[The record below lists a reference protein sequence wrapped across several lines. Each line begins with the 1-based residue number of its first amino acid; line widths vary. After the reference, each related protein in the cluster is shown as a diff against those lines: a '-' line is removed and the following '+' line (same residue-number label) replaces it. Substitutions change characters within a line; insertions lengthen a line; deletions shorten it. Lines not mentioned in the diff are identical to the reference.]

1 MGTLGANKDSPPW
14 LLFRR
19 ETKHQLAVKIDNL
32 CPKHCAQHKC
42 RVILQW
48 LPNPS
53 VRVHSPDQSNALI
66 TRHGIC
72 TLPTFATT
80 WA

>member
-1 MGTLGANKDSPPW
+1 
-14 LLFRR
+14 
-19 ETKHQLAVKIDNL
+19 
-32 CPKHCAQHKC
+32 
-42 RVILQW
+42 
-48 LPNPS
+48 
-53 VRVHSPDQSNALI
+53 VHSPDQSNALI